1 MTYSE
6 FKIMNVLITKEERQT
21 QRSLAQLTGM
31 ALGKVNRIVNS
42 LLDDQL
48 ITDELKVSDKG
59 LEKMRPYKVK
69 NAVIMA
75 AGMSSRFAPLSY
87 EKPKA
92 LLNVKGEILIEREIR
107 QLREAGIDDITIVVG
122 YMKEK
127 MFYLADKFGVRIVV
141 NEDYYRYNNTSTLI
155 CVADSLDNTYI
166 CSSDNYFS
174 INPFEAYV
182 YRAYYSAVYTDH
194 NTEEYCLTVN
204 NKDLIIGVTIG
215 GECGWYMLGHVYF
228 DRKFSRQFIEILKK
242 EYVHMQTKLELWENL
257 YMRYID
263 ELEMYI
269 RRYDSSV
276 IHEFDSL
283 DELRNFDQDYLK
295 YTDSRIFTNICGV
308 LNCTEEDIT
317 DIRPIKTGLTNLS
330 FHFRCGDREYVYR
343 HPGVGTEKYINRFS
357 EAESMKIAEKL
368 GLDDTYIYMDPDE
381 GWKVSYYVKNA
392 RILDYHDPKEVKHAL
407 GMLRTLHNS
416 GSSTSQR
423 FDIYSEID
431 RFLDALEGTN
441 KSEFQDMAEM
451 REMIKS
457 LQNYTGDDGYEE
469 CLCHCDSYAPNF
481 IFDESG
487 KLYLIDWEY
496 SGMSDPGS
504 DIGTFIACSDYNM
517 DEADKVIEQYIGHEP
532 DYKELRHMRA
542 YIAVAAF
549 YWFVWALYQES
560 VGKNVGGYLYIWYRY
575 TKQYGK
581 CALEMYTGNN

>member
-6 FKIMNVLITKEERQT
+6 FKIMNVLITKEGRQT

-174 INPFEAYV
+174 LNPFEAYV

-295 YTDSRIFTNICGV
+295 HTDSRIFTNICGV

-504 DIGTFIACSDYNM
+504 DIGTFIACSDYKM

>member
-6 FKIMNVLITKEERQT
+6 FKIMNVLITKEGRQT

-174 INPFEAYV
+174 LNPFEAYV

-295 YTDSRIFTNICGV
+295 HTDSRIFTNICGV